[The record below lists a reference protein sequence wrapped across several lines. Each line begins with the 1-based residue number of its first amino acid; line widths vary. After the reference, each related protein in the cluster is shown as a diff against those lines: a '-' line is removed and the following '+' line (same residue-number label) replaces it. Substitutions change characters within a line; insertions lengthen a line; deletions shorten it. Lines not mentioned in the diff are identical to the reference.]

1 METFARSLVKLC
13 CQNVN
18 MPPAFQSPGEPAG
31 NVCLGAH
38 HRTAS
43 AYCQTD
49 LLIAKGERIDAR
61 GEGKC

>member
-1 METFARSLVKLC
+1 
-13 CQNVN
+13 